1 MAGRSRCRSS
11 AAPST
16 RRPCCAWRAR
26 TSAPPTGGGPRR
38 GGELLG
44 VVEDDAERVAQAARD
59 TAHAVAHRGAVDAA
73 SPLHRAVSGREDDDL
88 ALLGGDRF
96 AARLR
101 PRPLLDQQEI
111 PALVVDA
118 AA

>member
-1 MAGRSRCRSS
+1 GGVE
-11 AAPST
+11 
-16 RRPCCAWRAR
+16 
-26 TSAPPTGGGPRR
+26 GGGP
-38 GGELLG
+38 L
-44 VVEDDAERVAQAARD
+44 D
-59 TAHAVAHRGAVDAA
+59 
-73 SPLHRAVSGREDDDL
+73 RAGSGREDDDL

-118 AA
+118 AAAQEARELQREHHVAVEILVQAVVAPRLVLQQQCSRFRLAALPAPSQPPSYLLPYNPILLDPT